1 MIGERLRKLRQ
12 ERGYSLSE
20 LAERAGVSKS
30 YLSYLERD
38 VKNNPSLQFI
48 SKIADTLNVSVEYLL
63 ADEQKNGKE
72 EKFQGLD
79 QEWVDLIKKLNEEMS
94 KADLEEF
101 RDFLAFKNWKTTKK

>member
-20 LAERAGVSKS
+20 LAERADVSKS

-48 SKIADTLNVSVEYLL
+48 SKIADTLDVSVEYLL
-63 ADEQKNGKE
+63 GNEQKSVKE
-72 EKFQGLD
+72 KELKGLD
-79 QEWVDLIKKLNEEMS
+79 QEWVDLIKKLDEEMG

-101 RDFLAFKNWKTTKK
+101 REFLEFKNWKTSNK